1 MQIFPW
7 VSSELNSA
15 NFKDVF
21 NFSKPAVNEDFIRGG
36 GMGVK
41 DKKEKLAST
50 RVPKHTSDHQ

>member
-1 MQIFPW
+1 M
-7 VSSELNSA
+7 
-15 NFKDVF
+15 F

-50 RVPKHTSDHQ
+50 RVPEHTSDHQ